1 MPSHDSDQ
9 EKPFEEKANQTFAQ
23 KVEALQERVR
33 KMGVVLDGSDDKA
46 FMDETWSE
54 DSGNTEGRGH

>member
-1 MPSHDSDQ
+1 MRSHDSDQ

-23 KVEALQERVR
+23 KVEGLQERVR

-46 FMDETWSE
+46 FMDETWGE